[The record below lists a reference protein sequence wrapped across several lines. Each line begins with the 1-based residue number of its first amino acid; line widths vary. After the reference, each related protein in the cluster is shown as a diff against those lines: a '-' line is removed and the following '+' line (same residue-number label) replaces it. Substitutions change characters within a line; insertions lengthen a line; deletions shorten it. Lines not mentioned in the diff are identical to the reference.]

1 MLTDE
6 VPRPSRPSVPGVRPG
21 ERGRRRWRQALI
33 AASALV
39 LLLAGL
45 TARLFVWPPAGMPD
59 RVDAIIML
67 NNPGD
72 PWPVARQLA
81 REHRA
86 RYLVV
91 SQGTVASHYACPA
104 PVPGVKM
111 ICFHPSPATT
121 QGEAEFAGR
130 LASKY
135 HWRSMVVVTIAPQ
148 DFRARLRLE
157 RCFDGHV
164 YVMTSS
170 LPLRSWPYQVAY
182 EWGATIK
189 ALTVQ
194 RAC

>member
-6 VPRPSRPSVPGVRPG
+6 VPRPSVRPSGRA
-21 ERGRRRWRQALI
+21 RRRWRRALI
-33 AASALV
+33 AAAALV

-45 TARLFVWPPAGMPD
+45 TARLFVWPPTGMPD
-59 RVDAIIML
+59 RVDAILML
-67 NNPGD
+67 NSVGD
-72 PWPVARQLA
+72 PQRVALQLA

-104 PVPGVKM
+104 PVPGVKL

-130 LASKY
+130 LARKY
-135 HWRSMVVVTIAPQ
+135 HWHSVVVVTITPQ
-148 DFRARLRLE
+148 AFRARLRLE
-157 RCFDGHV
+157 RCFGGQV
-164 YVMTSS
+164 YVMTGS
-170 LPLRSWPYQVAY
+170 LPPHSWPYQIAY

-194 RAC
+194 RSC

>member
-6 VPRPSRPSVPGVRPG
+6 VPRPSRPDVRPSG
-21 ERGRRRWRQALI
+21 RARRRLRRTLI
-33 AASALV
+33 AAAALV

-45 TARLFVWPPAGMPD
+45 TARLFVWPSTGMPD
-59 RVDAIIML
+59 RVDAILML
-67 NNPGD
+67 NSEGD
-72 PWPVARQLA
+72 PLPVALRLA

-104 PVPGVKM
+104 PVPGVKL

-135 HWRSMVVVTIAPQ
+135 HWHSVVVVTITPQ
-148 DFRARLRLE
+148 AFRARLRLE
-157 RCFDGHV
+157 RCFGGQV
-164 YVMTSS
+164 YVMTGS
-170 LPLRSWPYQVAY
+170 LPPHSWPYQIAY

-194 RAC
+194 RSC

>member
-1 MLTDE
+1 VPVLTDE
-6 VPRPSRPSVPGVRPG
+6 VPRPSGPAIRPPGRA
-21 ERGRRRWRQALI
+21 RRRRRVLI
-33 AASALV
+33 AAAAV
-39 LLLAGL
+39 GLLLAGL

-59 RVDAIIML
+59 RVDAILML
-67 NNPGD
+67 NTPGD
-72 PWPVARQLA
+72 PLPVALQLA

-86 RYLVV
+86 RYLVI

-104 PVPGVKM
+104 PVPGVTL

-121 QGEAEFAGR
+121 QGEAEFVGR

-135 HWRSMVVVTIAPQ
+135 HWHSVVAVTIAPQ

-157 RCFDGHV
+157 RCFSGQV
-164 YVMTSS
+164 YVMTGS

-194 RAC
+194 RSC

>member
-6 VPRPSRPSVPGVRPG
+6 APRPAQPGARPG
-21 ERGRRRWRQALI
+21 GRGRRRWRRVLI
-33 AASALV
+33 AAAALV

-59 RVDAIIML
+59 HVDAILML

-72 PWPVARQLA
+72 PAPIALRLA

-104 PVPGVKM
+104 PVPGVTL

-130 LASKY
+130 LARTY
-135 HWRSMVVVTIAPQ
+135 HWHSMVVVTIAPQ

-157 RCFDGHV
+157 RCFSGQV
-164 YVMTSS
+164 YVMTSG
-170 LPLRSWPYQVAY
+170 LPLRLWPYQVAY

-189 ALTVQ
+189 ALAFQ
-194 RAC
+194 RSC

>member
-1 MLTDE
+1 VLTDE
-6 VPRPSRPSVPGVRPG
+6 VPRPSRPSEPGVRPG
-21 ERGRRRWRQALI
+21 ERAWRRWRQALI

-59 RVDAIIML
+59 RVDAILML

-72 PWPVARQLA
+72 PLPVALQLA

-104 PVPGVKM
+104 PVPGVKL

-135 HWRSMVVVTIAPQ
+135 HWHSVVVVTIPPQ

-157 RCFDGHV
+157 RCFGGQV

-170 LPLRSWPYQVAY
+170 LPMRSWPYQIAY

-194 RAC
+194 RSC

>member
-6 VPRPSRPSVPGVRPG
+6 VPRPSGPDVRPPG
-21 ERGRRRWRQALI
+21 RARRRLRRALI
-33 AASALV
+33 AAAALV

-45 TARLFVWPPAGMPD
+45 TARLFVWPPVGMPD
-59 RVDAIIML
+59 RVDAILML
-67 NNPGD
+67 NSVGD
-72 PWPVARQLA
+72 PQRVALQLA

-104 PVPGVKM
+104 PVPGVKL

-121 QGEAEFAGR
+121 QGEAEFTGR

-135 HWRSMVVVTIAPQ
+135 HWHSVVVVTITPQ
-148 DFRARLRLE
+148 AFRARLRLE
-157 RCFDGHV
+157 RCFGGQV
-164 YVMTSS
+164 YVMTGS
-170 LPLRSWPYQVAY
+170 LPLNSWPYQIAY

-194 RAC
+194 RSC

>member
-1 MLTDE
+1 
-6 VPRPSRPSVPGVRPG
+6 
-21 ERGRRRWRQALI
+21 
-33 AASALV
+33 
-39 LLLAGL
+39 
-45 TARLFVWPPAGMPD
+45 
-59 RVDAIIML
+59 
-67 NNPGD
+67 
-72 PWPVARQLA
+72 
-81 REHRA
+81 
-86 RYLVV
+86 
-91 SQGTVASHYACPA
+91 VASHYACPA
-104 PVPGVKM
+104 PVPGIKL
-111 ICFHPSPATT
+111 ICFHPSPPTT

-170 LPLRSWPYQVAY
+170 LPLRSWPYQIAY

-194 RAC
+194 RSC

>member
-1 MLTDE
+1 VLTDE
-6 VPRPSRPSVPGVRPG
+6 VPRPSRPAVRSP
-21 ERGRRRWRQALI
+21 ERARRRWRRALI
-33 AASALV
+33 AAAALV
-39 LLLAGL
+39 LLVAGL

-59 RVDAIIML
+59 RVDAILML
-67 NNPGD
+67 DTPNNPL
-72 PWPVARQLA
+72 PVALRLA

-86 RYLVV
+86 GYLLV

-104 PVPGVKM
+104 PVPGVKL

-135 HWRSMVVVTIAPQ
+135 HWHSMVVVTITPQ
-148 DFRARLRLE
+148 AFRARLRLE
-157 RCFDGHV
+157 RCFGGQV
-164 YVMTSS
+164 YVMTGS
-170 LPLRSWPYQVAY
+170 LPLHSWPYQIAY

-194 RAC
+194 RSC